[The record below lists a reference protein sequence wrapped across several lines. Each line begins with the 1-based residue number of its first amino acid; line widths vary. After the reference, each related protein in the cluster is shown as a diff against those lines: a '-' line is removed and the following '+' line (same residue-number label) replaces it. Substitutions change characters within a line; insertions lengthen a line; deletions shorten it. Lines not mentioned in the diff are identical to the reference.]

1 MIRTGKRI
9 VCICMILSLILTCIL
24 CVTPATAKAA
34 EEEPPERVV
43 RVGSF
48 EDTFNYVNEKGARK
62 GYGYE
67 LLETLSGYTGWKFE
81 YVTCDWSNC
90 FEKLINGEFDIM
102 GDISY
107 AEERAKQMLFSDEPM
122 GEEKYYLYADL

>member
-48 EDTFNYVNEKGARK
+48 EDTFNYVNEKG
-62 GYGYE
+62 
-67 LLETLSGYTGWKFE
+67 
-81 YVTCDWSNC
+81 
-90 FEKLINGEFDIM
+90 
-102 GDISY
+102 
-107 AEERAKQMLFSDEPM
+107 ERAMDMSFWKLCPAIQDGSLSMSPVIGPTVLKS
-122 GEEKYYLYADL
+122 L